1 PFRQPNRRRRLLV
14 AHSRRLRRPWSDEEM
29 ICDEELER
37 HRHRHVG
44 RDDESPGFERMTNK
58 TSGASR
64 KSYPQARDERL
75 LDREWLPSGSI
86 RCAVRHSQTIAA
98 VAGVGCCKFSIE
110 GDHAYCDVDLP
121 SGLDV
126 DIKKKLVK
134 EVAECLHHAYMIPDN
149 RVFLREWPGLPTRL
163 VSTVN
168 SVAQCPPSVLSS
180 SRQGYRSRRSASSST
195 ASASQ
200 SPRHAVCHER
210 TSRSRA
216 ARRSAPGGCSDS
228 SANTRLTKLLSMTS
242 WRSRIRWFSKAWRQ
256 PCKQRRGIRGKA
268 GGRTGPHT
276 PTQAERAC
284 RLEPCSESTSRSASS
299 FGVLSRGCAYVH

>member
-1 PFRQPNRRRRLLV
+1 MCLTAKQRMHGVHAELSDLPLGGHRYECHKRFELSVTEKERHALLAPFRQPNRRRRLLV

-86 RCAVRHSQTIAA
+86 RCALRHSQTIAA

-126 DIKKKLVK
+126 DIK
-134 EVAECLHHAYMIPDN
+134 
-149 RVFLREWPGLPTRL
+149 
-163 VSTVN
+163 
-168 SVAQCPPSVLSS
+168 
-180 SRQGYRSRRSASSST
+180 
-195 ASASQ
+195 
-200 SPRHAVCHER
+200 
-210 TSRSRA
+210 
-216 ARRSAPGGCSDS
+216 
-228 SANTRLTKLLSMTS
+228 
-242 WRSRIRWFSKAWRQ
+242 
-256 PCKQRRGIRGKA
+256 
-268 GGRTGPHT
+268 
-276 PTQAERAC
+276 
-284 RLEPCSESTSRSASS
+284 
-299 FGVLSRGCAYVH
+299 